1 MSEPRTSSRFFSFP
15 NPVNETSARAVA
27 TGVVLMSVLFL
38 VLRSGWVLV
47 PLTFG
52 FWARVLAGPKF
63 SPLGRIAT
71 QVVTPALKINHKF
84 VAGPPKRFAQGVGVV
99 FSTTASILWATG
111 SLGAAQIVIAMLVV
125 AASFEAFL
133 AICFGCIMF
142 AGLMRIGV
150 VPESVCIECSNIS
163 LRTKTS

>member
-1 MSEPRTSSRFFSFP
+1 MAERQSFFSFP
-15 NPVNETSARAVA
+15 NPVNETSARTVA
-27 TGVVLMSVLFL
+27 AGVVVMGIAFL

-47 PLTFG
+47 PLTYG
-52 FWARVLAGPKF
+52 FWARVLAGPKI

-71 QVVTPALKINHKF
+71 QVVTPALKIEHRM
-84 VAGPPKRFAQGVGVV
+84 VAGPPKRFAQAVGVA
-99 FSTTASILWATG
+99 FSTVASILWITG
-111 SLGAAQIVIAMLVV
+111 AIGAAQVVIVMLVI

-150 VPESVCIECSNIS
+150 IPDEVCAECANIS